1 MTDMNI
7 SGFVVH
13 HGEERLLGVHAV
25 LGPCL
30 DDPYSLSVVGVDKE
44 GTLQVIKDYRY
55 KFQFCPVGDVP
66 DWAAVHGRWE
76 PHCEVVNGE
85 IHTSQSKRVC
95 SVCKDIWES
104 STVMDHCPGCGAKMD
119 LP

>member
-1 MTDMNI
+1 MTDINI
-7 SGFVVH
+7 CGFVVF
-13 HGEERLLGVHAV
+13 HGEDRLIGVHAV

-30 DDPYSLSVVGVDKE
+30 DDAYRLTVVGVDKY
-44 GTLQVIKDYRY
+44 GSIRVVKDYRQN
-55 KFQFCPVGDVP
+55 FTFCPMNEVP

-76 PHCEVVNGE
+76 PYYEVINGE
-85 IHTSQSKRVC
+85 IHTSASKRVC

-104 STVMDHCPGCGAKMD
+104 SKLMDYCPGCGAKMD